1 MLSCQI
7 SIFTYTSVV
16 YCILKK
22 LLSTACNTWPPCD
35 TLSDLQASNHRWAS
49 TLDYRP
55 YCASLTCSYIIA
67 IKASRHLT
75 QTRCAVNNRSILY
88 QGIVIRALSTLYGRF
103 TLQTERN
110 YIGAILTF
118 ISWTQC
124 HFSWWNTC
132 GTKITITTMGTKL
145 HEIDTGLAFITGIQ
159 CKSIIDT
166 LSTNSLW
173 WASLTINHKG
183 DAAITSQ
190 CCI

>member
-7 SIFTYTSVV
+7 SIFAYTSIV

-49 TLDYRP
+49 ILDYRP
-55 YCASLTCSYIIA
+55 YCASLTRSYIIA

-75 QTRCAVNNRSILY
+75 QTRYAVNTSSILF
-88 QGIVIRALSTLYGRF
+88 QGIIIRAFSAMYGRC
-103 TLQTERN
+103 TLQAIRN
-110 YIGAILTF
+110 YIGAVFTF
-118 ISWTQC
+118 ISWTQGY
-124 HFSWWNTC
+124 FSWWNTC
-132 GTKITITTMGTKL
+132 GTEITITAMGTKL
-145 HEIDTGLAFITGIQ
+145 HEIDTRLAFIAGIQ

-173 WASLTINHKG
+173 WAGLTIRHKG
-183 DAAITSQ
+183 DAGITSQ